1 MKKDKNLIIEQQK
14 LNNRLATL
22 FKENGIK
29 TVRLLSFGNSIASGY
44 SFVRTTKPL
53 LKRNET
59 LEQTMSSS
67 DIKLDM
73 HHFARAQNNNDEHLF
88 EWLINNIKESEI
100 HSLNINDYNG
110 GPTSMVSHG
119 LNSEKLNEYYP
130 TNIENDI
137 GLQDAILESS
147 DDMANI
153 VVYNG
158 CTGSFLDNVTRNG
171 KIKHM
176 LTYGVN
182 RDTYGLE
189 AILKFIQ
196 TNNRN
201 NKSNTQ
207 VYICG
212 APDFLGLKISEIIN
226 VKLKKIAEKYSNV
239 VYVEPV
245 KSKFFYK
252 SLNVSE
258 NTNLE
263 EAQSVFKKYLRQ
275 PDVHYDEEEYLKF
288 NNNIIKAIGDNYLI
302 TQSMINVDRNLYDF
316 SSNLEHK
323 NQEMLD
329 NKDYI
334 QQYIS
339 NILTLETSKI
349 PDEVSK
355 NRFYKRAEKY
365 LINRFPYDFYY
376 IGKKNIYDSLNEKNK
391 NK

>member
-1 MKKDKNLIIEQQK
+1 MKEDKNLIIEQQK

-53 LKRNET
+53 LERNET
-59 LEQTMSSS
+59 LKQTMSSS

-100 HSLNINDYNG
+100 HRLNINDYNG

-226 VKLKKIAEKYSNV
+226 VKLKKISEKYSNV

-252 SLNVSE
+252 QLNVSE

-263 EAQSVFKKYLRQ
+263 EAQNVFKKYLRQ

-339 NILTLETSKI
+339 NMLTLETSKI
-349 PDEVSK
+349 PDEAGK
-355 NRFYKRAEKY
+355 KRFYKKAEKY
-365 LINRFPYDFYY
+365 FINRFPYDFYY
-376 IGKKNIYDSLNEKNK
+376 IGKKNIYDSLNEKNR